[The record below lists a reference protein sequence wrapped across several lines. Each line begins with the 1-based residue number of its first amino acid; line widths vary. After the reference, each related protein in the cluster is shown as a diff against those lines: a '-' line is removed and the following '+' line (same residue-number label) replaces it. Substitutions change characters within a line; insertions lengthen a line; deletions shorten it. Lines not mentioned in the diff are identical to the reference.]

1 LVVRVGAILLVAVAI
16 FAMSQAAAA
25 LAVGD
30 SPDRPVFE
38 IGIAL
43 FVVGIALVALSR
55 VLAASERDGT
65 GGRAERVGDGVQPS
79 VSEPS
84 PARH

>member
-1 LVVRVGAILLVAVAI
+1 MIRAVLVLLVAAAI

-30 SPDRPVFE
+30 SPDRPVFA
-38 IGIAL
+38 IGLAL
-43 FVVGIALVALSR
+43 FVVGVALLALSR
-55 VLAASERDGT
+55 VLAASDRDRRPEVLST
-65 GGRAERVGDGVQPS
+65 SAGGGVQPS

-84 PARH
+84 RVRH